1 MMAATDMLCG
11 QEEEEEEE
19 EEEEGRFSAE
29 LVAKDNHM
37 SLYPSSTLTP
47 RLLSPASIR
56 EETVAWRRVSAI
68 WNLISAVVWKRKKK
82 EPRLYS
88 YGRARSVNHNLQT
101 HHPLLLPT
109 QTPKSETQT
118 DSPLSLFLSVSLSLS
133 LSLWTL
139 GCSLLSDPDLCL
151 CIRLGPVANSA
162 DNTPLSAS
170 LRQFI
175 STARRRTEE
184 GLSGV

>member
-1 MMAATDMLCG
+1 MAATDMLCG
-11 QEEEEEEE
+11 EEE
-19 EEEEGRFSAE
+19 EEEEGFAE

-56 EETVAWRRVSAI
+56 EETVAWRRVSTI

-101 HHPLLLPT
+101 HHPLLPPNTNPKVRNTNRLP
-109 QTPKSETQT
+109 SF
-118 DSPLSLFLSVSLSLS
+118 SLSVDAWLQCVVRPRSLPLHQ
-133 LSLWTL
+133 
-139 GCSLLSDPDLCL
+139 
-151 CIRLGPVANSA
+151 IRACGKQR
-162 DNTPLSAS
+162 
-170 LRQFI
+170 RQYAI
-175 STARRRTEE
+175 VCEPPSVH
-184 GLSGV
+184 L